1 MQERSSKPPPA
12 PSFAQ
17 RRHEEAEESDEFED
31 VEDDV
36 MVMVAGKPY
45 TYEDVTHR
53 GAELINQMTA
63 TEKEH
68 YIRIGQRLY
77 EDMDD

>member
-1 MQERSSKPPPA
+1 MQERSSKPPA
-12 PSFAQ
+12 PSFSHRSHQ
-17 RRHEEAEESDEFED
+17 EEEESDEFED
-31 VEDDV
+31 VEEDE

-45 TYEDVTHR
+45 SYEEVTHR
-53 GAELINQMTA
+53 GAELINQMSEH
-63 TEKEH
+63 EKQH